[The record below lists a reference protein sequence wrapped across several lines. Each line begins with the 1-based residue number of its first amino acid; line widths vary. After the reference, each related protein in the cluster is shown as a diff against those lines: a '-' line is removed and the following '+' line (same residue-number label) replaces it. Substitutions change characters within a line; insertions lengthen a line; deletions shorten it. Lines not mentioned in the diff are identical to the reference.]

1 MHTIN
6 KEKENKSKQRAAGI
20 SVASNIILTT
30 LKIIAGLISGSV
42 SIISEGI
49 HSGMDL
55 IAALIAFFSIRK
67 SSQPPDKDHAFGHG
81 KYEDA
86 SGIIEALLILVAA
99 AIIIWEAVGRFIS
112 RTTAIDFDYLY
123 IGIIVM
129 AISTIMNFFVSQH
142 LIKVAKETDSIALE
156 SDAWHLRTD
165 VLSSAGVLVGTIVI
179 YFTHIAWID
188 FVIAIIIGIILLRKS
203 FILIRKAFSDLMDT
217 SMTDDEISMITEII
231 ERHKSKY
238 TNYHELKT
246 RKAGSDKFVEF
257 HLMMPHT
264 YSLVTSHD
272 LVDHIETE
280 IKSEIPRVTIIIHID
295 PCDGRCKKDNCT
307 FSCKKETEKKQ
318 ING

>member
-6 KEKENKSKQRAAGI
+6 KNKENKSKQRAAGL

-55 IAALIAFFSIRK
+55 VASLIAFFSVRK
-67 SSQPPDKDHAFGHG
+67 SSQPPDKNHAFGHG

-86 SGIIEALLILVAA
+86 SGLIEALLILVAA
-99 AIIIWEAVGRFIS
+99 VIILWEAIGRFIS
-112 RTTAIDFDYLY
+112 GNAAIEFDYLY
-123 IGIIVM
+123 LGIIVM
-129 AISTIMNFFVSQH
+129 SISTIMNFFVSHH
-142 LIKVAKETDSIALE
+142 LIKVAKATDSIALE

-165 VLSSAGVLVGTIVI
+165 VLSSAGVLIGTIVI
-179 YFTHIAWID
+179 YFTHIVWID
-188 FVIAIIIGIILLRKS
+188 LVIAIIIGIVLLRKS
-203 FILIRKAFSDLMDT
+203 ILLIKTSFSDLMDT
-217 SMTDDEISMITEII
+217 SLTDDEIGKITEII
-231 ERHKSKY
+231 ERHASGY

-246 RKAGSDKFVEF
+246 RKAGSDIFVEF

-264 YSLVTSHD
+264 SSLVTAHA

-295 PCDGRCKKDNCT
+295 PCDGRCKMDTCT
-307 FSCKKETEKKQ
+307 FCCKTERKCTKKC
-318 ING
+318 